1 MDQTA
6 ETRPTRAL
14 IGPETRALAELAQGA
29 QTHSR
34 ALNEGAETLE
44 ATGFCADGLN
54 GGGGIRT
61 HGSSHFAGF
70 QDRSHQPL
78 DHPSKPTPTRGV
90 VIGLCHKQKAETP
103 KPAAKSQARLLRQS
117 DTVEVVAP
125 AASWLFSTPIFW
137 QFAPGIWLK

>member
-1 MDQTA
+1 MGQTA
-6 ETRPTRAL
+6 GTRPRRAL
-14 IGPETRALAELAQGA
+14 IGHKTRASAELAQLA
-29 QTHSR
+29 QAKKLGIKR
-34 ALNEGAETLE
+34 RVETLD

-78 DHPSKPTPTRGV
+78 DHPSKPTPARGV
-90 VIGLCHKQKAETP
+90 VTGFCHKQRAATP
-103 KPAAKSQARLLRQS
+103 SSKLKSQVRLARQQ

-137 QFAPGIWLK
+137 LFAPGIWLK